1 MGLSDRVAVHHLCVF
16 GELAPAYRNERV
28 NPYRLEA
35 QTLEESKP
43 QDGIATHDTRHKH
56 LLVVDFENLD
66 DDVCCQNHPQHS
78 AGRRDRLEC
87 NKKCALDGNGWRRL
101 PQRHLIVVLLELV
114 AQHFHFGLPQV
125 HFLRDVH
132 DPRVQTRAAHALVR
146 TMLSRLPS
154 PGLFLLGSHDLG
166 VLEFQ

>member
-78 AGRRDRLEC
+78 ARPATG
-87 NKKCALDGNGWRRL
+87 
-101 PQRHLIVVLLELV
+101 
-114 AQHFHFGLPQV
+114 
-125 HFLRDVH
+125 
-132 DPRVQTRAAHALVR
+132 
-146 TMLSRLPS
+146 
-154 PGLFLLGSHDLG
+154 
-166 VLEFQ
+166 